1 MSKIEFEKKTVTI
14 EKSYINASTAEA
26 IIKRF
31 KANEQYQIDMY
42 DLIVSLIDES
52 HKSNIQK

>member
-1 MSKIEFEKKTVTI
+1 MSKFEFEKKTVTI

-31 KANEQYQIDMY
+31 KANEQYQIDMF
-42 DLIVSLIDES
+42 DLIT
-52 HKSNIQK
+52 